1 MLTADS
7 GRKEERGREEMERG
21 RGGVKAEYIMG
32 RNSSG
37 GRREGKCPTV
47 DECGRGP
54 VVGSR
59 RKIGISHLFPP
70 FSPFYFKQF
79 PSTRAQHPLSFFT
92 STMQISALIADVYLS
107 VPRRK
112 KVPDA
117 TAAAT
122 FLQFI

>member
-1 MLTADS
+1 M
-7 GRKEERGREEMERG
+7 GEERGNARLSASA
-21 RGGVKAEYIMG
+21 VAI
-32 RNSSG
+32 
-37 GRREGKCPTV
+37 
-47 DECGRGP
+47 GP
-54 VVGSR
+54 VVGR
-59 RKIGISHLFPP
+59 GKIGISHLFPP
-70 FSPFYFKQF
+70 FSPLYFKQF
-79 PSTRAQHPLSFFT
+79 LSTRAQQPPSFFT